1 MDASTMKNSCFSR
14 LVFKFA
20 LCKTQNASEKFKD
33 YNEIF
38 MENYLK
44 NIDTAAHSLN
54 IIPEISPVIY
64 FRDRCPKNLFCKSY
78 QFSEKEEN
86 LQ

>member
-1 MDASTMKNSCFSR
+1 MDASTKKNSCFSR
-14 LVFKFA
+14 LVFKLA

-54 IIPEISPVIY
+54 TISKISLVIY
-64 FRDRCPKNLFCKSY
+64 FRDLCPKNL
-78 QFSEKEEN
+78 
-86 LQ
+86 

>member
-1 MDASTMKNSCFSR
+1 MKNSCFSR

-20 LCKTQNASEKFKD
+20 LCKSQNASEKFKD

-54 IIPEISPVIY
+54 TISKIYLVIY
-64 FRDRCPKNLFCKSY
+64 FRDLCPKNL
-78 QFSEKEEN
+78 
-86 LQ
+86 